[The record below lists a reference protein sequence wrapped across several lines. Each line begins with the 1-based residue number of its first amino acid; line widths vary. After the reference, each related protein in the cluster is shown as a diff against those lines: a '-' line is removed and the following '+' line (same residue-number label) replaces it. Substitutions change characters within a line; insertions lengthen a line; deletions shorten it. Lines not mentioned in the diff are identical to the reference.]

1 MGCGHFQALEE
12 TELKFSVQTSI
23 FFSFSKSMTY
33 IWNQENNIITQII
46 NKMQQYDNIL
56 SADELYDIYR
66 FGCIDTGEKS
76 VLGLSGNKHRQQIT
90 LGQLQN
96 QLQSDY
102 IKSIELAGNT
112 SMQQIFNQMIKKCKR
127 KLNISK
133 ELNKLPLHMLS
144 LIFLNNQTCT
154 PIQDATFLQ
163 KLQQYPVS
171 IIVISFDNGLK
182 EKYYNLLS
190 SEHSSNTLHL
200 NIHNITQK
208 LKKGES
214 VIENLLNQMILWIS
228 QRHKYIV
235 NNYNSFKLSNSKL
248 SDLSTLMQTQ
258 LLSEIVD

>member
-1 MGCGHFQALEE
+1 MGCGHIQALEE
-12 TELKFSVQTSI
+12 TELKFSVHTSI
-23 FFSFSKSMTY
+23 FLSFSKSMTY

-133 ELNKLPLHMLS
+133 ELNKQPLHMLS
-144 LIFLNNQTCT
+144 IIFLNNQTCT
-154 PIQDATFLQ
+154 PIQDATQLQ

-171 IIVISFDNGLK
+171 IIVISFDKDLN
-182 EKYYNLLS
+182 EKYKNLLN
-190 SEHSSNTLHL
+190 SENNSNTLHL
-200 NIHNITQK
+200 NIHNINKK
-208 LKKGES
+208 LKKGDNIIDS
-214 VIENLLNQMILWIS
+214 LLIQMISWITV
-228 QRHKYIV
+228 RHKYIIDNY
-235 NNYNSFKLSNSKL
+235 NNYQLSTSKL

-258 LLSEIVD
+258 LLSELVE